1 MPRQRK
7 DFILNPIVISIVA
20 VIVIVAAFNFWQ
32 NMEKMNNLQSKIDE
46 MEEKIE
52 KAEAENA
59 ELREQLN
66 NTNDPEYIE
75 EVAREKLGL
84 VKPGEMLLVPVEE
97 KQQKN
102 DKANE
107 TSEDDQE

>member
-32 NMEKMNNLQSKIDE
+32 NIEKMNHLQSKIDE

-52 KAEAENA
+52 KAEAENE
-59 ELREQLN
+59 ELKEQLE

-97 KQQKN
+97 KQQE
-102 DKANE
+102 DNE
-107 TSEDDQE
+107 ESKDSEDSQE

>member
-32 NMEKMNNLQSKIDE
+32 NIEKMNHLQSKIDE

-52 KAEAENA
+52 KAEAENE
-59 ELREQLN
+59 ELREQLE

-97 KQQKN
+97 KQQEDDEENK
-102 DKANE
+102 E
-107 TSEDDQE
+107 SEDTQE

>member
-7 DFILNPIVISIVA
+7 DFLLNPFIIALVA
-20 VIVIVAAFNFWQ
+20 VIVITAFFNFWQ
-32 NMEKMNNLQSKIDE
+32 NMQKMNKLEKEIDNVKKE
-46 MEEKIE
+46 ITA
-52 KAEAENA
+52 AEAENK
-59 ELREQLN
+59 ELREQLR

-97 KQQKN
+97 
-102 DKANE
+102 DV
-107 TSEDDQE
+107 EDDKKNTEEN

>member
-32 NMEKMNNLQSKIDE
+32 NIEKMNHLQSKIDE

-52 KAEAENA
+52 KAEAENK
-59 ELREQLN
+59 ELREQLE

-97 KQQKN
+97 KQQ
-102 DKANE
+102 
-107 TSEDDQE
+107 EDEENKDSDNTQE